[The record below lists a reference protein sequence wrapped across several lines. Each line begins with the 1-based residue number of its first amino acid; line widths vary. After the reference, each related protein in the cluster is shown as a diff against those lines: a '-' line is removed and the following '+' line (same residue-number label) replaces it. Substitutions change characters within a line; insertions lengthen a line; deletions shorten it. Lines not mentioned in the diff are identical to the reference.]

1 MDYQSSLLNLRLF
14 FQRHQIRLFFVL
26 IALLSLYLL
35 LPLGASYLLGREL
48 SKQGYE
54 HVIVQLGYPGLWGID
69 VPVVALQQDLGGE
82 TLSISIT
89 NAEIRYHVPK
99 LFRGHVDRIV
109 LPDVSI
115 QVLNTLVPENDR
127 AAGFPDD
134 EGEEPR
140 GRLPTAGD
148 VLQRM
153 PILPFEELILYRVTI
168 FREEATGPLRK
179 VTVSGSMTYR
189 EGELGGHLSFQGQD
203 TASYGLTLAGNSASS
218 WSVRLVSQRLQAVPI
233 VSWQSQAHPDGLDVR
248 INGRLDV
255 NVRELAPF
263 IALLVPIGPELE
275 KVTGRI
281 VVDWTGTTAADAA
294 LTSLWH
300 DSSTRVEGQV
310 QAHLT
315 LPALKGIAKEVVL
328 SYQGT
333 FVGNAM
339 QAEWA
344 LAPGTPL
351 VATIESR
358 PSLIP
363 EAIRNMLPEGDQPLR
378 IDHSKPVQGTF
389 YWAESP
395 PRMIVEGPLH
405 VRYGKNRGPLF
416 VEVETRQMEL
426 AGYALLSAKGTYHV
440 SGVLPKTLTHMVSA
454 HGGSAELRGTLDV
467 TQGTAKGLVLPPSS
481 VTAQQIALGPVFLP
495 SVTLKVADPLSVQC
509 DLFIFRCTAGQS
521 TLAVRLPLARVMG
534 QEVRV
539 AQGALS
545 LQLAEHSPE
554 SWLAQ
559 GKLAFRRV
567 SPDLA
572 PWKIPPTEWKIRFL
586 ANQAGVKADLQIDAP
601 FQERVMLAEIDY
613 PLGAGKGL
621 LHGRIGPIDFDEDKH
636 RLTRLIAGLSPH
648 VEIVKGRLTLSVD
661 GSWPSGMGQSSRT
674 FALTSGTATLVA
686 DGLSGRYGESI
697 VKDVSTTVTLQS
709 TGPESIATMDPVFVT
724 VGAVHAGIRVTNI
737 SSRLQGRW
745 SFADQL
751 PVLEVKDFRCE
762 VFGGMVTSP
771 GLVADLAHPPH
782 RMMLA
787 LQDLDLSKILSVEQN
802 AELQGT
808 GLLRGTLPVVFTPG
822 GVTIQEGT
830 VSAAP
835 SGGVIRYGSV
845 QDSSKAVSDSSAQ
858 LHLVT
863 QALNNFHY
871 TLLQVGVDY
880 AENGTLFLAARL
892 EGKNPEIKKIPPIHF
907 NLTVQEHIPTLLKSL
922 RLVEGLEQA
931 VEERY
936 LRP

>member
-1 MDYQSSLLNLRLF
+1 MDYQSSLLSLRLF
-14 FQRHQIRLFFVL
+14 FQRYQISLFFVL
-26 IALLSLYLL
+26 IGLVSLYLL

-69 VPVVALQQDLGGE
+69 IPVVAVQQDLGGE

-89 NAEIRYHVPK
+89 NAEIRYHVPE

-115 QVLNTLVPENDR
+115 QVLNTLVPGIDH
-127 AAGFPDD
+127 AAGLTDD
-134 EGEEPR
+134 EGEGSR
-140 GRLPTAGD
+140 GRLTTAGD

-153 PILPFEELILYRVTI
+153 PILPFEELILNRVTI

-233 VSWQSQAHPDGLDVR
+233 VSWQSQAHPDGPHVR

-255 NVRELAPF
+255 NVREMAPF

-294 LTSLWH
+294 LTSLWD
-300 DSSTRVEGQV
+300 DSRTRLEGQV

-315 LPALKGIAKEVVL
+315 LPALKGIAKDVVL

-333 FVGNAM
+333 FAGNAM
-339 QAEWA
+339 QTEWVLEPGA
-344 LAPGTPL
+344 LL
-351 VATIESR
+351 VAKIENR

-363 EAIRNMLPEGDQPLR
+363 EAVRTMLPEGDQPLR
-378 IDHSKPVQGTF
+378 VDHSKPVHGTL
-389 YWAESP
+389 YWVESP
-395 PRMIVEGPLH
+395 PRMIMEGPLH
-405 VRYGKNRGPLF
+405 VSYGKNRGPLF
-416 VEVETRQMEL
+416 VEVETRQVEV
-426 AGYALLSAKGTYHV
+426 AGAALVSAKGIYHV
-440 SGVLPKTLTHMVSA
+440 AGVLPKPLTRMVSA
-454 HGGSAELRGTLDV
+454 HGASAELKGTLDL
-467 TQGTAKGLVLPPSS
+467 TQETANGLVLPSSS
-481 VTAQQIALGPVFLP
+481 VTAHQMALGPVFLP
-495 SVTLKVADPLSVQC
+495 SVTLKFADPLSVRC
-509 DLFIFRCTAGQS
+509 DLSQFRCTAGQTS
-521 TLAVRLPLARVMG
+521 LAVRLPLARVMG
-534 QEVRV
+534 REVRV

-545 LQLAEHSPE
+545 LRLAEHAPE

-559 GKLAFRRV
+559 GILAFRRV

-572 PWKIPPTEWKIRFL
+572 PWNVPPTEWKIRFL
-586 ANQAGVKADLQIDAP
+586 ANQVGVKADLQIDAP
-601 FQERVMLAEIDY
+601 FQDRVMFAEIEY
-613 PLGAGKGL
+613 PLGAGKSVL
-621 LHGRIGPIDFDEDKH
+621 RGRIGPIDFDENQH
-636 RLTRLIAGLSPH
+636 RLTRLIAGFSPP
-648 VEIVKGRLTLSVD
+648 VEIMKGRLTLSVD
-661 GSWPSGMGQSSRT
+661 GSWPSGMGESSRAFT
-674 FALTSGTATLVA
+674 LTSGTATLVA
-686 DGLSGRYGESI
+686 DGLSGRYGDSI
-697 VKDVSTTVTLQS
+697 VKDVNTTVTFQS
-709 TGPESIATMDPVFVT
+709 TGPETVATVEPVSVT
-724 VGAVHAGIRVTNI
+724 IGTVHTGIKVTNI
-737 SSRLQGRW
+737 SSMVQGRW

-751 PVLEVKDFRCE
+751 PVLEVKDFRCK

-782 RMMLA
+782 RTALS

-808 GLLRGTLPVVFTPG
+808 GLLHGTLPVAFTPG
-822 GVTIQEGT
+822 GVSIQEGT
-830 VSAAP
+830 ISAAP
-835 SGGVIRYGSV
+835 SGGVIHYGSAR
-845 QDSSKAVSDSSAQ
+845 DSSKAVADSSAQ

-863 QALNNFHY
+863 QSLQNFHY

-892 EGKNPEIKKIPPIHF
+892 EGRNPEIEKIPPIHF

-931 VEERY
+931 MEERY
-936 LRP
+936 ARP